1 MLDSSAPHS
10 SGNNN
15 GGNLK
20 NQSNSQEAG
29 SAANA
34 ANAGNAG
41 TGGSGGQL
49 NKLTNWSMHNEDNNT
64 AALTGQ
70 QLKQHL
76 QQQRPKSSFELYQE
90 AADILGLSC
99 SLCDNC
105 RCLDCQVSDNGIMG
119 IWLSEGPECRK
130 DRFRTLDNQICLS
143 VISVL
148 VEVKSIIV
156 YTPLNMVY
164 INIQQGNQKT
174 KYFILRSRVLLQT
187 CYYLLMLSEQLLN
200 WYVCL
205 AQNFARNIKIPIL
218 STATLRVSDK
228 L

>member
-119 IWLSEGPECRK
+119 IWLSEGPGCRM
-130 DRFRTLDNQICLS
+130 DRFRILDNQIWLS

-156 YTPLNMVY
+156 YTPLNMVC
-164 INIQQGNQKT
+164 INIQQGNLKN

-205 AQNFARNIKIPIL
+205 AQNVARNIKIPIL